1 MVSPLSTLKPRR
13 IRCKLLRARLARI
26 HVINRRSFLGLAAS
40 TALSAAS
47 PRLWGLGPM
56 PMPPAKGEVEKK
68 LDTFTADYMRVMN
81 APGMTQA
88 LTDTKT
94 TIRTASYGFANVDL
108 KTPVTPGSS
117 LPDRIDYQIVCG
129 ADPAPVAG

>member
-1 MVSPLSTLKPRR
+1 
-13 IRCKLLRARLARI
+13 
-26 HVINRRSFLGLAAS
+26 
-40 TALSAAS
+40 
-47 PRLWGLGPM
+47 M

-94 TIRTASYGFANVDL
+94 TIRTAGYGFANVDSEDS
-108 KTPVTPGSS
+108 GDRRIIFSRS
-117 LPDRIDYQIVCG
+117 DRLPNRLRR
-129 ADPAPVAG
+129 